1 MAFQFSQA
9 TDLLPQLH
17 LNRSTLFSLDDSYI
31 YNVNANASHVIV
43 SASNNQIKL
52 YNPASLS
59 IALTLDYH
67 TEKISKI
74 KTHGEQMLFSA
85 SMDGSIARWDLRTPA
100 SPVQIFQ
107 AHMPLC
113 SFDINSNE
121 AMIAAGTEL
130 VVSEAKL
137 MFFDTRQTKQMA
149 EFVESHNDDI
159 THIQCH
165 PTIPT
170 QLISA
175 STDGL
180 VCNYSVEQFDEDEAI
195 LSVINSGSSVN
206 RAGYFG
212 PNSEY
217 VYCLTHIETL
227 SLHSIEGDLISDF
240 QDIRKASQPGLLEVD
255 YAIDCQYDATTQRL
269 YLIAGSNGG
278 DINLMHVNI
287 GQLQLCQTLK
297 GGHTEVVRSVAWDPK
312 TNIMYSGGEDSKLC
326 TWTSTPGMV
335 EPTSGNSVARGVPS
349 RMQAKRH
356 SPY

>member
-1 MAFQFSQA
+1 
-9 TDLLPQLH
+9 
-17 LNRSTLFSLDDSYI
+17 
-31 YNVNANASHVIV
+31 
-43 SASNNQIKL
+43 
-52 YNPASLS
+52 
-59 IALTLDYH
+59 
-67 TEKISKI
+67 
-74 KTHGEQMLFSA
+74 MLFSA
-85 SMDGSIARWDLRTPA
+85 STDGSLARWDLRTPA
-100 SPVQIFQ
+100 APVQVFQ

-121 AMIAAGTEL
+121 AMIAAGSEL
-130 VVSEAKL
+130 VGSEAKL
-137 MFFDTRQTKQMA
+137 LFFDTRQTKQVA

-195 LSVINSGSSVN
+195 LSVVNSGSSVN

-217 VYCLTHIETL
+217 LYCLTHIETL
-227 SLHSIEGDLISDF
+227 SLHSVEGDLISDF
-240 QDIRKASQPGLLEVD
+240 KDIRQASQPGLLQVD
-255 YAIDCQYDATTQRL
+255 YAIDCQYDPITQRL
-269 YLIAGSNGG
+269 YLMTGSNSG

-287 GQLQLCQTLK
+287 GQLQVCQTLK
-297 GGHTEVVRSVAWDPK
+297 GGHTEVVRSIAWNPQ
-312 TNIMYSGGEDSKLC
+312 TNVLYSGGEDAKLC
-326 TWTSTPGMV
+326 TWSSTPASLDAAGANGV
-335 EPTSGNSVARGVPS
+335 VRGLPS
-349 RMQAKRH
+349 RMHTKRH

>member
-1 MAFQFSQA
+1 MKKLGLNNMYI
-9 TDLLPQLH
+9 LL
-17 LNRSTLFSLDDSYI
+17 I
-31 YNVNANASHVIV
+31 VI
-43 SASNNQIKL
+43 
-52 YNPASLS
+52 
-59 IALTLDYH
+59 
-67 TEKISKI
+67 
-74 KTHGEQMLFSA
+74 
-85 SMDGSIARWDLRTPA
+85 
-100 SPVQIFQ
+100 

-227 SLHSIEGDLISDF
+227 SLHSIEVSWARHPCVKG
-240 QDIRKASQPGLLEVD
+240 V
-255 YAIDCQYDATTQRL
+255 YL
-269 YLIAGSNGG
+269 YLNMPFFF
-278 DINLMHVNI
+278 DVH
-287 GQLQLCQTLK
+287 
-297 GGHTEVVRSVAWDPK
+297 
-312 TNIMYSGGEDSKLC
+312 
-326 TWTSTPGMV
+326 
-335 EPTSGNSVARGVPS
+335 
-349 RMQAKRH
+349 
-356 SPY
+356 